1 MSDYKELPEGVAPAR
16 LGVEWV
22 NIITGHDHTTGNVD
36 GPYFCEIHLQINLE
50 GEEVFN
56 RLNGILTSE
65 VQTGAPLESKLNDVR
80 AILKQELLRAN
91 RVNVSTTAMVDAI
104 RLR

>member
-1 MSDYKELPEGVAPAR
+1 MSNYQELPQGVAPAR

-22 NIITGHDHTTGNVD
+22 NIITGHDHTSGNAN
-36 GPYFCEIHLQINLE
+36 GPYFCEIHLQINLA

-56 RLNGILTSE
+56 ELNGVLTRV
-65 VQTGAPLESKLNDVR
+65 VQTGAPLESKLLDVKR
-80 AILKQELLRAN
+80 ILKQELARAN
-91 RVNVSTTAMVDAI
+91 RINESTTAIVEAI